1 MTRRPIVAA
10 TLLLAL
16 LLALVSACSNGSS
29 PSSTPTTTIT
39 LARPDPSNLPDT
51 TKTVHL
57 SVGQVLGVQAV
68 HTDAV
73 GYWKQTNGGNDG
85 VLTQD
90 GPASTTGSC
99 PTDVVGCGSTSMQ
112 LYRAASA
119 GTSTVEWS
127 FVGLGPG
134 AVIPGRPAMPC
145 QGFPGQQCPVGRVR
159 ITVTVD

>member
-1 MTRRPIVAA
+1 MTRRLVLA
-10 TLLLAL
+10 AL
-16 LLALVSACSNGSS
+16 LLALVSACSGGSS
-29 PSSTPTTTIT
+29 QSSTPATTIT
-39 LARPDPSNLPDT
+39 LARPDAQNLPNT

-57 SVGQVLGVQAV
+57 SVGQVLGVRAV

-73 GYWKQTNGGNDG
+73 GYWQQTNGGNNG

-127 FVGLGPG
+127 FLGLGPG
-134 AVIPGRPAMPC
+134 AAKPGQPTMAC

-159 ITVTVD
+159 ITVTIS